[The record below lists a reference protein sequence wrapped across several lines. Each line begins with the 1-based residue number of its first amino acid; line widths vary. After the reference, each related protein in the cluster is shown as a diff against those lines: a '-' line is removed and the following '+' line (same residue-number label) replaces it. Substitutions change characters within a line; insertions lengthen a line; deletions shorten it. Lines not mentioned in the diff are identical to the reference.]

1 MLSISTFVIYNGRAG
16 QVERDLEA
24 MNLPSDLCSLSDRQ
38 PSILWL
44 TRDVNRE
51 LETTSA
57 EDFV

>member
-1 MLSISTFVIYNGRAG
+1 MLSISTFVIYNGKTG

-24 MNLPSDLCSLSDRQ
+24 MNLPSDLCSLTDRK

-51 LETTSA
+51 LEATPADT
-57 EDFV
+57 FV